1 MERYIGEDLVKK
13 DFITEE
19 QLHEALE
26 LQKINGGRI
35 GQNLVALKYITE
47 EELSSFLKTDTHVPQ
62 TVVETGLELS
72 FIQDLIMKHVLY
84 MGEFN
89 LHDVAERVKLSLSI
103 VNKAMEKLRKEQL
116 LEIKG
121 AAQLG
126 EFSYKFSITERG
138 KNRSTELFDISRYVG
153 PAPVSLN
160 DYTEMVRVQTVKTA
174 VVNEESLKKAFSHL
188 IVNEQLLK
196 RLGPA
201 VSSGKTIFLYGP
213 PGNGKTAI
221 ADAISKILPG
231 NVYIP
236 FAVVVGSQ
244 IITLYDPISHIAV
257 RQEPKTETV
266 DQRWVLVKR
275 PMIMAGGELTLSALD
290 LSFNSIA
297 KFYEAPLQMKANNG
311 VFIIDDFGR
320 QQVDPTR
327 LLNRWIVPLDRR
339 KDFFT
344 LHTGMK
350 FEVPF
355 DQLVA
360 FSTNIE
366 PKNLVDEAFL
376 RRIRYKIK
384 VDHPTLH
391 EFEQIFCGVCE
402 ENKMTFRKDVFDY
415 LITNYYKRFNVKPN
429 ACHPRDIIDQIND
442 YAHHNGCPPEFT
454 KENVEIAWENYFIEL

>member
-19 QLHEALE
+19 QLHDALE

-121 AAQLG
+121 TAQLG
-126 EFSYKFSITERG
+126 EFSYRFSITERG

-188 IVNEQLLK
+188 IVNEQLL
-196 RLGPA
+196 
-201 VSSGKTIFLYGP
+201 
-213 PGNGKTAI
+213 
-221 ADAISKILPG
+221 
-231 NVYIP
+231 
-236 FAVVVGSQ
+236 
-244 IITLYDPISHIAV
+244 
-257 RQEPKTETV
+257 
-266 DQRWVLVKR
+266 
-275 PMIMAGGELTLSALD
+275 
-290 LSFNSIA
+290 
-297 KFYEAPLQMKANNG
+297 
-311 VFIIDDFGR
+311 
-320 QQVDPTR
+320 
-327 LLNRWIVPLDRR
+327 
-339 KDFFT
+339 
-344 LHTGMK
+344 
-350 FEVPF
+350 
-355 DQLVA
+355 
-360 FSTNIE
+360 
-366 PKNLVDEAFL
+366 
-376 RRIRYKIK
+376 
-384 VDHPTLH
+384 
-391 EFEQIFCGVCE
+391 
-402 ENKMTFRKDVFDY
+402 
-415 LITNYYKRFNVKPN
+415 
-429 ACHPRDIIDQIND
+429 
-442 YAHHNGCPPEFT
+442 
-454 KENVEIAWENYFIEL
+454 